1 MKENRY
7 LMRFY
12 SQLVRKQSQ
21 KNGGNQ
27 SQQEDDEWRKYR
39 TKVSEFTFFAQ
50 GNQLSAHV
58 TVKLNNMGQTVF
70 THLQDEDG
78 QSQHSN
84 KQRRRSSVSA
94 VPSPWIRA
102 GTEAGLV
109 REQKPT

>member
-1 MKENRY
+1 
-7 LMRFY
+7 MRFY

-27 SQQEDDEWRKYR
+27 SQQEDEWRKYR

-58 TVKLNNMGQTVF
+58 TVKLDNMGQTVF

-78 QSQHSN
+78 QSRHSN
-84 KQRRRSSVSA
+84 KQEEEFCLGCSLNLDQTRNRSWTGQGA
-94 VPSPWIRA
+94 QTHLMVP
-102 GTEAGLV
+102 
-109 REQKPT
+109 